1 MSQSQA
7 VNPVGCPAF
16 RLRATV
22 RALRNT
28 SGITTALPR
37 LSTTPPS
44 WSAGSEAAS
53 RLKSRWLV
61 APSAAPSA
69 VGGWCVMSA
78 PTVACTVTG
87 IPRAAA
93 ASGTR
98 QLVGHVAQVPR
109 GEDVGERAPEGGE
122 TLVAAGRMRE
132 EGRVDFVGAL
142 SDGDGLEARE
152 VRLAIL
158 GHGCPAGGSEYSLS
172 FIVTWPKENV
182 DCSASITRRSSS
194 ESHIRAS

>member
-1 MSQSQA
+1 CRCMSQSQA

-69 VGGWCVMSA
+69 VGCWCVMSA

-93 ASGTR
+93 ASSTDTSGAASCPRPLGYSAGGAR

-172 FIVTWPKENV
+172 FIVT
-182 DCSASITRRSSS
+182 
-194 ESHIRAS
+194 